1 MTDYSKLSLY
11 PAAIEDLS
19 CAMAMIQD
27 AKDFHKAIGL
37 DQWNDDY
44 PAVSDIEADIN
55 AGKAYF
61 LCDDGCKVAYL
72 CLDLD
77 GEAIYNE
84 LEGHWLTDTNAT
96 YLVIHRLA
104 MDGKQRG
111 KGYSS
116 AVFSLA
122 DQFCREHEV
131 GSIRVDTHAENEIM
145 QHLIRKAGFVY
156 CGIVYYNGS
165 PRTAFEKIV
174 K

>member
-1 MTDYSKLSLY
+1 MIEYNKLSLR
-11 PAAIEDLS
+11 PATSEDLS
-19 CAMAMIQD
+19 CAMSMIQD
-27 AKDFHKAIGL
+27 AKNYHKEIGL
-37 DQWNDDY
+37 DQWNDEY
-44 PAVSDIEADIN
+44 PANNDIEADIC

-61 LCDDGCKVAYL
+61 LCDGETKVAYL

-84 LEGHWLTDTNAT
+84 LDGQWLTVMDTV
-96 YLVIHRLA
+96 YMVIHRLA

-116 AVFSLA
+116 TVFPLVEEY
-122 DQFCREHEV
+122 CRKHKI
-131 GSIRVDTHAENEIM
+131 GSIRVDTHAENKIM
-145 QHLIRKAGFVY
+145 QHLISKAEFTY

-174 K
+174 T